1 MMIEKT
7 RVKRK
12 KEKKVKTNN
21 NNPVAG
27 IPVKTLAVQS
37 FASIF

>member
-1 MMIEKT
+1 MMTEKT

-12 KEKKVKTNN
+12 KEKKVQK
-21 NNPVAG
+21 